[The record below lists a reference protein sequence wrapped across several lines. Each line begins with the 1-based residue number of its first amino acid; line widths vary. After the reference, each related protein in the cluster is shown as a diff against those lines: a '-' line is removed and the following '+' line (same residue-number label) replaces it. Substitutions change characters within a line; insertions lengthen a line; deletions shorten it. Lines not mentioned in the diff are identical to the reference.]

1 MKMRRAEGSP
11 KERGAVLLVALIILV
26 VMTILGITATQTTIV
41 EEKMAGNL
49 RDKDVA
55 FRAAEA
61 GLQEGLTYLDRLAGP
76 PEVNGA
82 GTQNVWPGC
91 TIEDGDSCGCTID
104 DGESCVGKG
113 SVAVLETADQAIDYD
128 DASAW
133 GADLAS
139 APLPG
144 VSAQPRIAIEHRY
157 VPPLDVEAAAR
168 GRGVHFY
175 TVSALGYGA
184 SPTAKVLLQATVAK
198 VYGY

>member
-1 MKMRRAEGSP
+1 MKMGRAEGSP
-11 KERGAVLLVALIILV
+11 NERGAVLLVALIILV

-76 PEVNGA
+76 PEVNPA

-91 TIEDGDSCGCTID
+91 TIEDGDSCA
-104 DGESCVGKG
+104 GKG
-113 SVAVLETADQAIDYD
+113 SVLVLETADQAIDYD

-198 VYGY
+198 VYSY

>member
-1 MKMRRAEGSP
+1 VP
-11 KERGAVLLVALIILV
+11 KLIILV

-61 GLQEGLTYLDRLAGP
+61 GLQEGLTYLDRLSRP
-76 PEVNGA
+76 PEVNAA

-91 TIEDGDSCGCTID
+91 TIDDGD
-104 DGESCVGKG
+104 SCVGKG
-113 SVAVLETADQAIDYD
+113 SVTALETADQAVDYD

-198 VYGY
+198 VYSY